1 MTMPKITLL
10 FAALHILLMLFLASR
25 VALHRHKAKI
35 GLGVGGDYKLERKVR
50 AHANFIEN
58 VPMALLA
65 LALLELCG
73 LASTWLY
80 VFGGV
85 LLVGRLLH
93 AFGISR
99 KSGYSPGRF
108 LGTLLTWL
116 SLAAMA
122 ATGLAI
128 GFGVL

>member
-1 MTMPKITLL
+1 MPKIALL
-10 FAALHILLMLFLASR
+10 FAALHIPLMLFLAYR
-25 VALHRHKAKI
+25 VAMHRHTAKI
-35 GLGVGGDYKLERKVR
+35 GLGVAGDYKLERKVR
-50 AHANFIEN
+50 AHANFVEY
-58 VPMALLA
+58 VPTGLIA

-73 LASTWLY
+73 LTDLWLY
-80 VFGGV
+80 ILGGT

-122 ATGLAI
+122 VA
-128 GFGVL
+128 GFAVTYGAM